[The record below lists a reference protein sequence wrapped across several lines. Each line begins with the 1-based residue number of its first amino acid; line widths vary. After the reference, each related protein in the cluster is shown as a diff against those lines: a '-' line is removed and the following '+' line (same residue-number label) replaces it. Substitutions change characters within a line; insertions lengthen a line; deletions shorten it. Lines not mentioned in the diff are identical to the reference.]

1 MSATSCGDSLASV
14 VLAAGPGINCDAAAT
29 TWFSFLRK
37 AVSADAATETIGDT
51 AAAAAAAG
59 ACAVAAE
66 MTPGVAQLL
75 ETDRAAGDEPGLMS
89 GRRGMATPGERTCC
103 TSKQSRQPH

>member
-14 VLAAGPGINCDAAAT
+14 VLAAGGGPAINCDAAAT

-51 AAAAAAAG
+51 AAAAG

-66 MTPGVAQLL
+66 MTPGVVQPQA
-75 ETDRAAGDEPGLMS
+75 TGRAAGDEPGLMS

>member
-1 MSATSCGDSLASV
+1 M
-14 VLAAGPGINCDAAAT
+14 VLAAGGGPGINCDAAAT

-51 AAAAAAAG
+51 AAAAAG

-66 MTPGVAQLL
+66 MTPGVVQLL
-75 ETDRAAGDEPGLMS
+75 ATGRAAGDEPGLMS

>member
-14 VLAAGPGINCDAAAT
+14 VLAAGGGPGINCDAAAAT

-37 AVSADAATETIGDT
+37 AVSADAATETIGD
-51 AAAAAAAG
+51 
-59 ACAVAAE
+59 AVAAE
-66 MTPGVAQLL
+66 ITPGVVQLL
-75 ETDRAAGDEPGLMS
+75 ATGRAAGDEPGLMS